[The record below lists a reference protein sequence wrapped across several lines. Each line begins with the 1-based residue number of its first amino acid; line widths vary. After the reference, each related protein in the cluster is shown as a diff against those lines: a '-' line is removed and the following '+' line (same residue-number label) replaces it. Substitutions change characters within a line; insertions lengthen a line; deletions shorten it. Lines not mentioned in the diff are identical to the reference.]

1 MCNFMCFI
9 CVSFH
14 INYIWVKNMGNIAF
28 HKKNN
33 KDYIQYTVR
42 FESNILNSIKEIA
55 NKEDMPVNEV
65 INQSLQFSI
74 DNYNN
79 QIGK

>member
-1 MCNFMCFI
+1 
-9 CVSFH
+9 
-14 INYIWVKNMGNIAF
+14 MGNIAF
-28 HKKNN
+28 RKKNN

-42 FESNILNSIKEIA
+42 FESDILNSIKEIA

-74 DNYNN
+74 DNYNSQAN
-79 QIGK
+79 K

>member
-1 MCNFMCFI
+1 
-9 CVSFH
+9 
-14 INYIWVKNMGNIAF
+14 MGNLAF
-28 HKKNN
+28 HKKNT

-55 NKEDMPVNEV
+55 KKENMPINEV

-74 DNYNN
+74 DNYNS
-79 QIGK
+79 QK